1 MLPTSILEPSV
12 PPSHLATARKLELR
26 WHRGGGVVGTSST
39 CSLHAVLG
47 INWDNLRDRASHNGY
62 YLTTD
67 FVPEVLS
74 PVMVRVATLFHQI
87 LTTSWWLQAGVI
99 SIAVILL
106 MVLVG
111 AVLTCLHRRDLHQ
124 KMKQFPQLAGNL
136 ADRDMIAATAK
147 ILDKV

>member
-1 MLPTSILEPSV
+1 MGRSPRMTATFFLF
-12 PPSHLATARKLELR
+12 LAA
-26 WHRGGGVVGTSST
+26 VVGTSNTS
-39 CSLHAVLG
+39 SLHAVLG

>member
-1 MLPTSILEPSV
+1 MGRGARLTATFLLLLTAVVEPS
-12 PPSHLATARKLELR
+12 S
-26 WHRGGGVVGTSST
+26 TS
-39 CSLHAVLG
+39 SLHAVLG
-47 INWDNLRDRASHNGY
+47 INWDSLRDHASHNGY

-74 PVMVRVATLFHQI
+74 PVMVRVATLFSQI

-99 SIAVILL
+99 SIAGILL

-124 KMKQFPQLAGNL
+124 KMKKFPKLAGNL